1 MGRLDVS
8 LLRYLDRSQFR
19 FLTAVE
25 MGMKNHEIVPLAL
38 VVAIGQLKD
47 AVGMSRA
54 LAKEGL
60 ICYELVKKRSYA
72 GVRLTN
78 KGYDYLA
85 LKVIALNTV
94 MLVQLFHIRIFFDVH
109 I

>member
-1 MGRLDVS
+1 MS

-54 LAKEGL
+54 LSKEGL
-60 ICYELVKKRSYA
+60 ICYESVKKKNYD

-85 LKVIALNTV
+85 LKVSAKSWESK
-94 MLVQLFHIRIFFDVH
+94 IRNKCRY
-109 I
+109 

>member
-1 MGRLDVS
+1 MRLEIRMGKLDVS

-54 LAKEGL
+54 LSKEGL
-60 ICYELVKKRSYA
+60 ICYESVKKKNYD

-85 LKVIALNTV
+85 LKVSQGEV
-94 MLVQLFHIRIFFDVH
+94 F
-109 I
+109 